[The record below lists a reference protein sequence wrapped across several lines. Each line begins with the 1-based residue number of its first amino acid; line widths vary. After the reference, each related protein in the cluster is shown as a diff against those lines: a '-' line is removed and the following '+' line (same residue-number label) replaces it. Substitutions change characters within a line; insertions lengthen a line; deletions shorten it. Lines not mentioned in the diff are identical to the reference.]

1 MALPI
6 VTDRLELRPYVVDD
20 VPAIHAVLYGD
31 AEAMRLIGGAVDLEE
46 TRRRI
51 ELYIA
56 HQRSAGYAFWA
67 VVERATGALAGEA
80 GLIPFGGEGPDVE
93 LGYAFGRAF
102 WGRGLATEAGRAVL
116 AEAFGPLGLERVVA
130 VTMPVN
136 LGSQRVLAKLGFVPA
151 GRREVWDAEQLY
163 YVASGPAPDG
173 GSTASG
179 GRPRT

>member
-1 MALPI
+1 MALRI
-6 VTDRLELRPYVVDD
+6 VTDRLELRPYAVDD
-20 VPAIHAVLYGD
+20 VPVIHAVLYGD

-46 TRRRI
+46 ARRRI
-51 ELYIA
+51 EVYIS

-102 WGRGLATEAGRAVL
+102 WGRGLATEAARAVL
-116 AEAFGPLGLERVVA
+116 AEAFGPLGLKRVVA
-130 VTMPVN
+130 VTKPAN

-151 GRREVWDAEQLY
+151 GRRQVWDAEQLY
-163 YVASGPAPDG
+163 YVASGPAHDG